1 MKALTGGALG
11 DVHALDDLK
20 LFVEPGEFGGNGF
33 FSDLGS
39 EVKKVA
45 SRAQKSDLV
54 RGVEKK
60 AVSAGATALRGATE
74 GLVDGVGDTAAT
86 FLGMPELSVP
96 LDAAVDR
103 GMSSLQKAGTKY
115 LDDKIDA
122 SGSGVRYMAPSGGGM
137 RMSNVATHSGSGLR
151 ISGSGHGKAHH
162 CGCGLRMSGAGI
174 TAAHTFPAYP
184 LERGTTA

>member
-1 MKALTGGALG
+1 
-11 DVHALDDLK
+11 
-20 LFVEPGEFGGNGF
+20 
-33 FSDLGS
+33 
-39 EVKKVA
+39 
-45 SRAQKSDLV
+45 
-54 RGVEKK
+54 
-60 AVSAGATALRGATE
+60 
-74 GLVDGVGDTAAT
+74 
-86 FLGMPELSVP
+86 MPELAVP

-122 SGSGVRYMAPSGGGM
+122 SAGAGVRYMAPSGGGM

-151 ISGSGHGKAHH
+151 LISGQGHGKAHH